1 MDFKHVKDVTVIFK
15 EQNWGGVYKI
25 HLNKIMCIG
34 IHVAVT
40 MSPVYW
46 LYCLQVSLRG

>member
-1 MDFKHVKDVTVIFK
+1 MDLRSKKNITVICK
-15 EQNWGGVYKI
+15 EQNWGGVYKMRW
-25 HLNKIMCIG
+25 NKIIYIG